1 MTLKFAAALLAA
13 LLAGN
18 VSAHGVPKPKHGGWT
33 DTGAETSFE
42 LVRTARAVVVYVE
55 GHGKP
60 VATDGGQAEILLGS
74 ETGKPLARL
83 APAGSNTL
91 SGPTIAVKRG
101 DRLFVRVTFRNGST
115 EVGEIV
121 VP

>member
-1 MTLKFAAALLAA
+1 MIDKLLAGVASALLAT
-13 LLAGN
+13 AGF
-18 VSAHGVPKPKHGGWT
+18 AHGIPKPKHGGWV

-42 LVRTARAVVVYVE
+42 LVRSAQGVTVYIE
-55 GHGKP
+55 DHGKP
-60 VATDGGQAEILLGS
+60 MATAGGHAEILLGS

-83 APAGSNTL
+83 APAGANTL
-91 SGPTIAVKRG
+91 HGPAIRATRG
-101 DRLFVRVTFRNGST
+101 QRLFVRVTFGNGSS

>member
-1 MTLKFAAALLAA
+1 MTCRFLAALTAALLAA
-13 LLAGN
+13 GAA
-18 VSAHGVPKPKHGGWT
+18 AHGIPKPRHGGWV

-42 LVRTARAVVVYVE
+42 LVRSDRNVVVYIE
-55 GHGKP
+55 DHGKP
-60 VATDGGQAEILLGS
+60 VATEGGHAEILVGS
-74 ETGKPLARL
+74 ETGKPVARL
-83 APAGSNTL
+83 SPAGANML
-91 SGPTIAVKRG
+91 QGHAIAVKRG